1 MANALQIFHTPCQP
15 IATVACSPQL
25 WRFSVENR
33 PNFFLLEDEELV
45 AGTEKKGVVGLW
57 GLVLILHR
65 PEDDDVLGRY
75 L

>member
-1 MANALQIFHTPCQP
+1 M
-15 IATVACSPQL
+15 
-25 WRFSVENR
+25 
-33 PNFFLLEDEELV
+33 LEDEELV

-75 L
+75 LWLCLDPEKMVKKVTLDTVAFFACL